1 MATTH
6 QHDDPAVQ
14 QPDDLVVH
22 QPDDL
27 AVADGSLPD
36 APEQTPDAPEQ
47 GSADQLAE
55 AIRQE
60 LDQVLP
66 HVVTALKRNDGVAEL
81 RQRLDSAEKRLA
93 DREQRPLVGGV
104 RRVLGIVRR
113 LDFEPDAK
121 EAIASELER
130 LLVGAGYQEFGEVG
144 ETFDPQRHEVVDGEA
159 GDGSAVVVELHEPGL
174 ETLGEVVA
182 RAKVT
187 VGSAGEA

>member
-1 MATTH
+1 MATKH
-6 QHDDPAVQ
+6 QHDSAM
-14 QPDDLVVH
+14 H
-22 QPDDL
+22 QRDDL
-27 AVADGSLPD
+27 AVGDGSLPD
-36 APEQTPDAPEQ
+36 APEQAPDAPEQ
-47 GSADQLAE
+47 EASEQLAE
-55 AIRQE
+55 VVRHE

-81 RQRLDSAEKRLA
+81 RQRLDNAEKRLA
-93 DREQRPLVGGV
+93 DRAQRPLVGGL

-113 LDFEPDAK
+113 LDFDPDAK
-121 EAIASELER
+121 EALASELER
-130 LLVGAGYQEFGEVG
+130 VLVGAGYQEFGELG

-187 VGSAGEA
+187 VGSGSEA

>member
-6 QHDDPAVQ
+6 QHDDTVDASEPPVE
-14 QPDDLVVH
+14 
-22 QPDDL
+22 
-27 AVADGSLPD
+27 VAATDPS
-36 APEQTPDAPEQ
+36 E
-47 GSADQLAE
+47 QLAE
-55 AIRQE
+55 TVRHE

-66 HVVTALKRNDGVAEL
+66 HVVTALKRHDGVAEL
-81 RQRLDSAEKRLA
+81 RRRLDEAEKRLA
-93 DREQRPLVGGV
+93 DREQRPLIAGV
-104 RRVLGIVRR
+104 RRVLGVVRR

-121 EAIASELER
+121 EAIATELER

-144 ETFDPQRHEVVDGEA
+144 ETFDPVRHEVVDGEA
-159 GDGSAVVVELHEPGL
+159 GAGSAVVTALLEPGL